1 MSGNWIKLHRKLLD
15 SDTFKNEKLLKIW
28 IWILLKANHKDNTF
42 LFGREI
48 VSVKRGQF
56 IMGLN
61 RASEHLDLAKN
72 TIHYW
77 VNYLEKIGKVGLK
90 KTNKYTII
98 TIQNYDLYQDV
109 GLKKNSKRTL
119 KETNKNDIRMIKN
132 DNNNIS
138 KQSLPVNEIMKEFY
152 EFNPTLNFGN
162 INQRKAVEEL
172 IKKFGEDKLLVMIK
186 QYRTMMSDRFCPIA
200 TTPIAFKSKLGD
212 IIAFFN
218 KKQSDTI
225 GGRVI

>member
-42 LFGREI
+42 LLGRKKLTT
-48 VSVKRGQF
+48 KRGQF